1 MQHRASPMDDQIWAW
16 SATRIADSV
25 RARDISSREAVLSFL
40 SRIDEV
46 NPSVNA
52 IVSLQA
58 QAALDTAD
66 AADRAVAAGD
76 RLGPL
81 HGVPITTKVNVDQ
94 AGLPTTNGVVA
105 LADNL
110 AHSDSPVVANLRQ
123 AGAVLLGRTNTP
135 AFSMRWYTDNDLHGR
150 TLNPWQADRTPG
162 GSSGGASVAVA
173 TGMCAIG
180 HGNDGGGS
188 IRYPAYCTATV
199 GLRPSFGRVPS
210 FNATAPTERPLSLQ
224 LISVQ
229 GAVTRTVA
237 DARLALCAMAVD
249 DPRDPWFVPV
259 PLALPCSRP
268 RTVALSIDPAGVGV
282 HEVVRDQL
290 IRAAAILANAGYQV
304 ERQDPPDVGAAAA
317 AWNDHAQGEARLSV
331 GSQVM
336 SLGDHRAQRAFELM
350 MARTPL
356 LDTASLMR
364 LGSARATLLR
374 RWQLFMQASPLV
386 LCPVAMEPALPYGVD
401 TESESS
407 VDRLYRSHVWLFA
420 TAFLGLPS
428 ISVPTGVVDG
438 LPMGVQIIGPRF
450 REDMVLD
457 AAQAIEQA
465 CGVHTPIHPQT
476 HRESAPQA

>member
-1 MQHRASPMDDQIWAW
+1 MDDKIWAW

-40 SRIDEV
+40 TRIEEV

-58 QAALDTAD
+58 QAALETAD

-150 TLNPWQADRTPG
+150 TLNPWDAERTPG
-162 GSSGGASVAVA
+162 GSSGGAAVAVA

-210 FNATAPTERPLSLQ
+210 FNATAPTERQLSLQ
-224 LISVQ
+224 FISVQ

-237 DARLALCAMAVD
+237 DARLALSAMAVD

-259 PLALPCSRP
+259 PIELPRNQP

-282 HEVVRDQL
+282 HDIVRDQL
-290 IRAAAILANAGYQV
+290 NKAAAILTNAGYRV
-304 ERQDPPDVGAAAA
+304 ELQDPPDVGAAAA
-317 AWNDHAQGEARLSV
+317 AWNDYAQGEARIAV

-336 SLGDHRAQRAFELM
+336 SLGDHRAKRAFELM
-350 MARTPL
+350 MARTPM

-364 LGSARATLLR
+364 LGAARATLLR
-374 RWQLFMQASPLV
+374 RWQLFMQAPPLV

-401 TESESS
+401 TESDAS

-428 ISVPTGVVDG
+428 VSVPTGVVDG

-465 CGVHTPIHPQT
+465 CGVHTPIPPKT
-476 HRESAPQA
+476 HSANAHQR